1 MDLIMKFDNIVKVY
15 HERYGPDE
23 AYAVLDNDMGYVL
36 NDSMGV
42 NKHVSRFLETHEH
55 VYQYLLV
62 QEETAKE
69 HVDRLWAMLP
79 NAQRELIVNQLI

>member
-1 MDLIMKFDNIVKVY
+1 MDLIMKFDNIINVY
-15 HERYGPDE
+15 HERYGPE
-23 AYAVLDNDMGYVL
+23 AYTVLDNDMGYVL
-36 NDSMGV
+36 NDFMGM
-42 NKHVSRFLETHEH
+42 NEHVSRFLETHEY